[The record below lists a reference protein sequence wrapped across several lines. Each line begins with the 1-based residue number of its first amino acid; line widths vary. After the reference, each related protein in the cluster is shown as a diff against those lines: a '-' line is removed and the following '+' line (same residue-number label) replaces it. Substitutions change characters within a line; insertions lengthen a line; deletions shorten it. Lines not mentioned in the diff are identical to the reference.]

1 MNVALWIVAGLLAAM
16 FLMAGMMKVGQ
27 PYGKLKESQP
37 WVEDFSPGIVKEIGV
52 LEMLA
57 AVGLIVPPLLD
68 IAPIL
73 APIAA
78 SGLALTMVGAA
89 VTHARRGGEDQ
100 NVMTNLVLLA
110 LLLFVA
116 VGRFAIEPF

>member
-1 MNVALWIVAGLLAAM
+1 MNVALWIVAGLLAAV
-16 FLMAGMMKVGQ
+16 FLMAGMMKVAQ
-27 PYGKLKESQP
+27 PNEKLKESQA

-57 AVGLIVPPLLD
+57 AVGLVLPPLVD
-68 IAPIL
+68 VAPIL

-78 SGLALTMVGAA
+78 SGLAVTMVGAA
-89 VTHARRGGEDQ
+89 VTHARRGGEGQ
-100 NVMTNLVLLA
+100 MIMGNLMLLA
-110 LLLFVA
+110 LLVLVA

>member
-16 FLMAGMMKVGQ
+16 FLMAGMMKVAQ
-27 PYGKLKESQP
+27 PYEKLKESQA

-52 LEMLA
+52 LEMLG
-57 AVGLIVPPLLD
+57 AVGMVLPPLVD
-68 IAPIL
+68 ITPIL

-78 SGLALTMVGAA
+78 SGLAVTMVAAA
-89 VTHARRGGEDQ
+89 VTHARRGGEGQ
-100 NVMTNLVLLA
+100 MIMGNLMLVA
-110 LLLFVA
+110 LLVFVA

>member
-16 FLMAGMMKVGQ
+16 FLMAGMMKVAQ
-27 PYGKLKESQP
+27 PYEKLKVNQS
-37 WVEDFSPGIVKEIGV
+37 WVEGFSPGIVKEIGV
-52 LEMLA
+52 LEILA
-57 AVGLIVPPLLD
+57 AIGLVVPPLVD

-78 SGLALTMVGAA
+78 SGLAMTMVGAA
-89 VTHARRGGEDQ
+89 VTHTRRGGEGQ
-100 NVMTNLVLLA
+100 QVMTNFVLLA
-110 LLLFVA
+110 LLVFVA

>member
-1 MNVALWIVAGLLAAM
+1 MNVVLWIVAGLLAAI
-16 FLMAGMMKVGQ
+16 FFMAGMMKVAQ
-27 PYGKLKESQP
+27 PYEKLKKSQA

-52 LEMLA
+52 LEVLA
-57 AVGLIVPPLLD
+57 AIGLIVPPLVD
-68 IAPIL
+68 VVPIL

-78 SGLALTMVGAA
+78 SGLAVTMVGAA
-89 VTHARRGGEDQ
+89 IIHARRGGEGQ
-100 NVMTNLVLLA
+100 NIMTNVVLLA